1 MTDRP
6 VKAVPGPAVP
16 ATEAGLKPNAI
27 GLAQDT
33 IIGMATSAPA
43 GTVAAT
49 LAALA
54 AATAYGGGAVLRV
67 TAIPM
72 LVIANAYR
80 RCNLWNANCGASF
93 EWVGR
98 AINPYLGFITGWLMI
113 TGSLVGAVS
122 GVVIL
127 SPSVLAVFNASAT
140 STWPNILISTAV
152 IFVML
157 VIAVV
162 GIKITARTQVS
173 LAAIEYTILLGFTIA
188 GFVLVLTHHHGTFP
202 ITADWFKPSGIGGKG
217 S

>member
-16 ATEAGLKPNAI
+16 ATEAGLRPNAI

-49 LAALA
+49 LAGLALVS
-54 AATAYGGGAVLRV
+54 AYSGGLVLLI

-80 RCNLWNANCGASF
+80 RLNLWNANCGASF

-98 AINPYLGFITGWLMI
+98 SINPYLGFLTGWTMI
-113 TGSLVGAVS
+113 IGYIITTVAE
-122 GVVIL
+122 VV
-127 SPSVLAVFNASAT
+127 VLA
-140 STWPNILISTAV
+140 
-152 IFVML
+152 
-157 VIAVV
+157 
-162 GIKITARTQVS
+162 
-173 LAAIEYTILLGFTIA
+173 
-188 GFVLVLTHHHGTFP
+188 
-202 ITADWFKPSGIGGKG
+202 PS
-217 S
+217 

>member
-54 AATAYGGGAVLRV
+54 AATAYGGGAVLLV

-72 LVIANAYR
+72 LVIANA
-80 RCNLWNANCGASF
+80 
-93 EWVGR
+93 
-98 AINPYLGFITGWLMI
+98 
-113 TGSLVGAVS
+113 
-122 GVVIL
+122 
-127 SPSVLAVFNASAT
+127 
-140 STWPNILISTAV
+140 
-152 IFVML
+152 
-157 VIAVV
+157 
-162 GIKITARTQVS
+162 
-173 LAAIEYTILLGFTIA
+173 
-188 GFVLVLTHHHGTFP
+188 
-202 ITADWFKPSGIGGKG
+202 
-217 S
+217 